1 MALLLR
7 WTPQIILIL
16 AIAALVLVANPTED
30 LLTVGAI
37 YAGLLAFASM
47 SLNLLLGARLPP
59 LERLF
64 NGMDKIFLQH
74 RQFGYLALA
83 AAVAHWLSPPS
94 FPQFLAACDDVC
106 KTAIEAGEIGFNLL
120 AILGIASIIRR
131 RSFRGVRIPYHWWK
145 LTHYLLLAAWALA
158 CFHLMFNRKMPAT
171 YQGLAETL
179 GVIGILCLILYV
191 IGWGPRMARTKT
203 YLVEEVSTGGGV
215 VGIRAHPKG
224 KGIRHR
230 AGQFAFI
237 RAKKPGLRE
246 AHPFTISG
254 GEDRDGVVQFNI
266 KGLGDFTKRL
276 HDDLKQGDELVV
288 EGPYGDF
295 SYPDREGKQ
304 VWVAAGIGITPF
316 LSFVRSM
323 PDQIRGQVDM
333 VYLVRTP
340 DEAVGL
346 AEFEAAAKR
355 VDNFNFTLHPS
366 EEKGRWPGIQ
376 DSTGDLKA
384 VLFCGP
390 PVLRDILKAKY
401 GRKLRFEYF
410 EF

>member
-1 MALLLR
+1 MANLKR

-16 AIAALVLVANPTED
+16 VIAALVITANPTED

-37 YAGLLAFASM
+37 YAGLLAFSSM

-59 LERLF
+59 IERLF
-64 NGMDKIFLQH
+64 NGMDKMFLQH

-94 FPQFLAACDDVC
+94 FPKFLAACDSVC
-106 KTAIEAGEIGFNLL
+106 KLAIESGEIGFNLL
-120 AILGIASIIRR
+120 VALAVVSIVRR
-131 RSFRGVRIPYHWWK
+131 KTFRGFSIPYHWWK
-145 LTHYLLLAAWALA
+145 ITHYLLLASWAMA
-158 CFHLMFNRKMPAT
+158 CFHLMFNRKMPVV

-179 GVIGILCLILYV
+179 GVIGIVCLILYL
-191 IGWGPRMARTKT
+191 IGWAMRMMRTKG
-203 YLVEEVSTGGGV
+203 YIVEEVTTSGGV
-215 VGIRAHPKG
+215 IGIRAHPKG
-224 KGIRHR
+224 KGIRHK

-254 GEDRDGVVQFNI
+254 GEDRDGVVHFNI

-295 SYPDREGKQ
+295 KYPDRDGKQ

-323 PDQIRGQVDM
+323 PDTIKGQVEM

-340 DEAVGL
+340 EEAVGL
-346 AEFEAAAKR
+346 TEFQEAAKR
-355 VDNFNFTLHPS
+355 VENFTFNLHPS
-366 EEKGRWPGIQ
+366 DELGRWPGVQ
-376 DSTGDLKA
+376 HAPKDLRA

-390 PVLRDILKAKY
+390 PVLRDILKGQFGK
-401 GRKLRFEYF
+401 KLRFEYF